1 MSPQTAYQ
9 SVASLDADA
18 LVETHA
24 PLVRRIADHLRG
36 RLPDNVETDDLV
48 QVGLMALLEAARKFS
63 ADKGARFETYAGIR
77 IRGAMLDEVRAMG
90 WTPRSVHRKQ
100 REISTAI
107 HALEQQTGREAR
119 AEDVAAKL
127 GVSMDEYHKM
137 AADSVS
143 ARLTSLDQ
151 MIDAEDQR
159 AAISGYEIDPADN
172 AEKSEFRAMLAEVI
186 GHLPEREALV
196 MALYY
201 DEELNLKEI
210 GQVLE
215 VSESRVCQIH
225 GQALARV
232 RARLSEWRVHSKTA

>member
-1 MSPQTAYQ
+1 MSPGATYEA
-9 SVASLDADA
+9 VAAQDADA

-24 PLVRRIADHLRG
+24 SLVRRIAEHLRG
-36 RLPDNVETDDLV
+36 RLPETVEVDDLI

-100 REISTAI
+100 REISTAM
-107 HALEQQTGREAR
+107 HELEQQTGREAR

-143 ARLTSLDQ
+143 ARLTSLDHLV
-151 MIDAEDQR
+151 DSGDQR
-159 AAISGYEIDPADN
+159 GAVAGGEEDPADF
-172 AEKSEFRAMLAEVI
+172 AEQSEFRAVLADVI
-186 GHLPEREALV
+186 GSLPEREALV

-210 GQVLE
+210 GKVLE

-232 RARLSEWRVHSKTA
+232 RARMKEWKQQSSAA

>member
-1 MSPQTAYQ
+1 MSPEATYQ
-9 SVASLDADA
+9 AVVAQDPDA

-24 PLVRRIADHLRG
+24 ALVRRIAEHLRG
-36 RLPDNVETDDLV
+36 RLPDTVEADDLV

-63 ADKGARFETYAGIR
+63 PDKGARFETYAGIR

-100 REISTAI
+100 REISLAMHEI
-107 HALEQQTGREAR
+107 EQQTGREAR
-119 AEDVAAKL
+119 TEDVAAKL

-151 MIDAEDQR
+151 LMDTGDQR
-159 AAISGYEIDPADN
+159 AAVTGGEEDPADFV
-172 AEKSEFRAMLAEVI
+172 EHSEFRQVLADVI
-186 GHLPEREALV
+186 GSLPEREALV

-210 GQVLE
+210 GKVLE

-232 RARLSEWRVHSKTA
+232 RARMKEWKQQSSAA

>member
-1 MSPQTAYQ
+1 MSPEATYQ
-9 SVASLDADA
+9 AVAAQDADA
-18 LVETHA
+18 LVEVHA
-24 PLVRRIADHLRG
+24 PLVRRIAEHLRG

-63 ADKGARFETYAGIR
+63 ADKGAKFETYAGIR

-100 REISTAI
+100 REISLAM
-107 HALEQQTGREAR
+107 HELEQETGREAR
-119 AEDVAAKL
+119 PEDVAARM

-143 ARLTSLDQ
+143 AKLTSLDQ
-151 MIDAEDQR
+151 VLDGEDHR
-159 AAISGYEIDPADN
+159 GALPKHEDEPSRH
-172 AEKSEFRAMLAEVI
+172 AEKAEFRAALSEVI
-186 GHLPEREALV
+186 RSLPEREALV
-196 MALYY
+196 MSLYY

-210 GQVLE
+210 GAVLE

-232 RARLSEWRVHSKTA
+232 RARLTEYRSLWSAA

>member
-1 MSPQTAYQ
+1 MSPEATYQ
-9 SVASLDADA
+9 SVVALDADA

-24 PLVRRIADHLRG
+24 PLVKRIAEHLRG

-48 QVGLMALLEAARKFS
+48 QVGLMALLEAARKYS

-100 REISTAI
+100 REISMAM
-107 HALEQQTGREAR
+107 HALEQETGREAR
-119 AEDVAAKL
+119 AEDVAEKL

-143 ARLTSLDQ
+143 AKLTSFDQ
-151 MIDAEDQR
+151 LTEGDDHR
-159 AAISGYEIDPADN
+159 ASIPAPCDDPAAF
-172 AEKSEFRAMLAEVI
+172 AEKSEFRSMLAEVI
-186 GHLPEREALV
+186 GNLPEREALV

-232 RARLSEWRVHSKTA
+232 RSRLHEARSHSSAA

>member
-1 MSPQTAYQ
+1 MSPQSAYQ
-9 SVASLDADA
+9 AVAALDADA

-63 ADKGARFETYAGIR
+63 ATKGARFETYAGIR

-100 REISTAI
+100 REISMAM
-107 HALEQQTGREAR
+107 HAVEQETGREAR
-119 AEDVAAKL
+119 AEDVAERL

-137 AADSVS
+137 AADSVA

-151 MIDAEDQR
+151 VVNGEEKSASIAAEN
-159 AAISGYEIDPADN
+159 EDPAESV
-172 AEKSEFRAMLAEVI
+172 EKGEFREMLADVI
-186 GHLPEREALV
+186 GSLPEREALV

-201 DEELNLKEI
+201 DEELNLREI
-210 GQVLE
+210 GRVLD

-232 RARLSEWRVHSKTA
+232 RSRLQDTDKSTTA

>member
-1 MSPQTAYQ
+1 MSPHATYQ
-9 SVASLDADA
+9 AVVALDANE

-24 PLVRRIADHLRG
+24 PLVRRIAEHLRG

-100 REISTAI
+100 REISMAM
-107 HALEQQTGREAR
+107 HVLEQETGREAR

-151 MIDAEDQR
+151 MMEGDDQR
-159 AAISGYEIDPADN
+159 AVISGDSEDPADS
-172 AEKSEFRAMLAEVI
+172 AEKSDFRAMLAEVI
-186 GHLPEREALV
+186 GSLPEREALV

-210 GQVLE
+210 GKVLE

-232 RARLSEWRVHSKTA
+232 RSRLKGFRSHGTAA